1 MVDKVIL
8 WVLISVSIK
17 EGWKVCLLSYFVCKV
32 VEIEFGLV
40 YMVVNDN
47 KEFFIFLF
55 NIMRYKIDVGF
66 FEFYI
71 CYLLSKGKIIR
82 LYLKNLN
89 LF

>member
-1 MVDKVIL
+1 MA
-8 WVLISVSIK
+8 
-17 EGWKVCLLSYFVCKV
+17 
-32 VEIEFGLV
+32 
-40 YMVVNDN
+40 VNDN